1 MRAIKF
7 RGMDKYNKWQYGDL
21 MQKTLDGTVCIREPQ
36 ENMLRDHRVA
46 PETVGQ
52 FTGLKDRHGKEIYE
66 GDILS
71 DDLDIDAVCFWDG
84 SFCLNKPN
92 EYIELSTLPMV
103 EYEII
108 GNIYENPE
116 LLNQ

>member
-36 ENMLRDHRVA
+36 ENMLRDHRVS

-52 FTGLKDRHGKEIYE
+52 FTGLRDHEGNEIYE
-66 GDILS
+66 GDILQYGA
-71 DDLDIDAVCFWDG
+71 DAGYVKFAKG
-84 SFCLNKPN
+84 SFYVMFNGSESLLVQCLFGGL
-92 EYIELSTLPMV
+92 IS
-103 EYEII
+103 
-108 GNIYENPE
+108 GNIHENPE